1 MPTPLENLQKSHNK
15 LESDYYKN
23 HEKKWQVELDEA
35 KDKLKTVN
43 ERLQN
48 KTDPKYDNLLG
59 AKKLLEEKI
68 QNILKL
74 EIPHAIEDSLRE
86 AEAMRLEENIK
97 IAEEKFKGDASTD
110 YEGFKKFQLEKIKK
124 LFENGVDVVVT
135 HGNDVRDPK
144 TREAMYDKNGRKLM
158 STSTDQDANAAF
170 MFLELAN
177 TGKKYNFAY
186 RDVKGSGA
194 AGLQSSSHEF
204 VPKGESHIPTKED
217 WGKTFLHIDTSGRKG
232 VSIEYDNK
240 TETTHIYVDHHIS
253 KTLKENTSAGELTL
267 ELLKNLDMIKAEPWM
282 EAYAKFNTEHDNF
295 TFKIDRDHLINNYWK
310 TPRGL
315 MKVIP
320 REQFIQFFKD
330 GRDPDVPFTDAEL
343 DTIKINKRSLRKIAN
358 GQKTHMDKS
367 RELVANGEIEAIIE
381 GVTSYTDE
389 LGIISFNTVETEID
403 EEGNVKDIKNAAEGG
418 VVAKALNIPTFIKFW
433 KNGGGFFMTST
444 RDLTPLFERIKDKI
458 PGLKLVRGK
467 MLIYAQPNQ
476 LKPNELDE
484 VVTKKILD
492 EEKTKKAGVNVY
504 KVEKFVKSKN
514 PKEFEEVKKKFI
526 ENKEV
531 FQNYY
536 VQKNRQ
542 HLDKDKMLEIM
553 GLVEKNNYENLPEP
567 KLERSQRLLKIRLSE
582 AEAAKDTERI
592 KKVQKALGII
602 ETAYSKIAPEKE
614 ATPEEIKAL
623 LESVRGTIS
632 MVQETRTSLGN
643 EIAVLKESIAEYETL
658 INEEETEDTE
668 PESVV
673 TKAASKKRTPKASP
687 ALTANPDAKKDTAL
701 EKEADL
707 QALKNLNAGKSLVY
721 RNADG
726 TFSYKKINAVSK
738 GGKVRFEGETAWI
751 PTSTVEEWIKEKYSE
766 NLELEIDTKLSN
778 IQLTSAEGKIET
790 GKIEIAKLPNEIIQE
805 FNGEHEVYINNPE
818 LQGTIIARDG
828 KYLFRAMQG
837 RMFTI
842 ARVGEFYLPFYI
854 SSSGTDGKKEGEW
867 YPFFG
872 YTGNW
877 IVKGDIEKDGEMK
890 YSDEITKVQDILR
903 KNFKIPVKYL
913 NQFGEMGYG
922 EKFIRDDKNKI
933 VQNPDW
939 QMIFD
944 INDVAKYESWFI
956 EKENK
961 GAIEIEETEWVQQK
975 TGLYPTNVVNE
986 KGNYSASKW
995 IANITSLVEGKAKI
1009 TKTPEL
1015 KSSDNESDI
1024 ETFKIYQSGMMIG
1037 EKKGAK
1043 EKVFAMNKKSNE
1055 VLPIEEGW
1063 KYATSGGQ
1071 KDFEYFYGELFDVK
1085 SIKSIKGLKFSDFD
1099 ITPAK
1104 MNPDGTLKEKGKFT
1118 IKK

>member
-1 MPTPLENLQKSHNK
+1 MPTPLENLQKSHK
-15 LESDYYKN
+15 KIESDYYKN
-23 HEKKWQVELDEA
+23 HSKKWQVELSEA
-35 KDKLKTVN
+35 K
-43 ERLQN
+43 ERLKVIN
-48 KTDPKYDNLLG
+48 DRLKDKTDPKYDKLIE
-59 AKKLLEEKI
+59 AKNLLEEKI
-68 QNILKL
+68 ENILKL
-74 EIPHAIEDSLRE
+74 EIPSEVEDSYRE
-86 AEAMRLEENIK
+86 AESARLEANIE
-97 IAEEKFKGDASTD
+97 IAKEKFKGDPKAD
-110 YEGFKKFQLEKIKK
+110 PDGYKRFQLDKIKR
-124 LFENGVDVVVT
+124 LFENGVDTIIT
-135 HGNDVRDPK
+135 HGNDTRDPK
-144 TREAMYDKNGRKLM
+144 TREATYDKNGTKRM
-158 STSTDQDANAAF
+158 SAGTDQDAKTAILY
-170 MFLELAN
+170 LELAKTNKKYGPTMQEVAGSEN
-177 TGKKYNFAY
+177 TGI
-186 RDVKGSGA
+186 
-194 AGLQSSSHEF
+194 QSASFGF
-204 VPKGESHIPTKED
+204 VPKGESYKPTKED
-217 WGKTFLHIDTSGRKG
+217 WGKVFLHVDTSGREG
-232 VSIEYDNK
+232 VSMNFDDK
-240 TETTHIYVDHHIS
+240 SETVHIYVDHHIAALT
-253 KTLKENTSAGELTL
+253 KNTSAGQQVL
-267 ELLKNLDMIKAEPWM
+267 ELLKKIDLIKPEPWM
-282 EAYAKFNTEHDNF
+282 EAYAKFNTEYDNF
-295 TFKIDRDHLINNYWK
+295 TFDIDRDHLIKNYWK

-320 REQFIQFFKD
+320 QDQFIQFFKD
-330 GRDPDVPFTDAEL
+330 GRNPDVPFTDEEL
-343 DTIKINKRSLRKIAN
+343 DTIKVNGRLLRKIAN
-358 GQKTHMDKS
+358 GQKTHMEKS

-403 EEGNVKDIKNAAEGG
+403 EEGNVKDTKNAAEGG
-418 VVAKALNIPTFIKFW
+418 VVAKALGIPTFIKFW

-444 RDLTPLFERIKDKI
+444 RDLTPLFERIKDRI

-484 VVTKKILD
+484 VITRKVLD
-492 EEKTKKAGVNVY
+492 EEKTKKAGGNVY

-526 ENKEV
+526 DNKEV

-542 HLDKDKMLEIM
+542 HLDKEKMLEIM

-567 KLERSQRLLKIRLSE
+567 KLERAQRLLKIRLEE
-582 AEAAKDTERI
+582 AEASKDTERI
-592 KKVQKALGII
+592 KKVQKALALI
-602 ETAYSKIAPEKE
+602 EAAYSKVAPEKE

-673 TKAASKKRTPKASP
+673 TKAASKKKTPKASSAP
-687 ALTANPDAKKDTAL
+687 TANPDAKTDTAL

-707 QALKNLNAGKSLVY
+707 QALKNLNAGESLVY

-995 IANITSLVEGKAKI
+995 ITNITSLVEGKAKI

>member
-23 HEKKWQVELDEA
+23 HEKKWQVELSETKEKLETVNDRL
-35 KDKLKTVN
+35 KDKA
-43 ERLQN
+43 
-48 KTDPKYDNLLG
+48 DPKYDKLLE
-59 AKKLLEEKI
+59 AKKILEEKI

-97 IAEEKFKGDASTD
+97 IAQEKFKGDASTD

-144 TREAMYDKNGRKLM
+144 TREAMYSKDGRKLM
-158 STSTDQDANAAF
+158 SPSTDQDANAAF

-177 TGKKYNFAY
+177 TGKKYNFAN
-186 RDVKGSGA
+186 REVKGSGTT
-194 AGLQSSSHEF
+194 GLQSSNFEF
-204 VPKGESHIPTKED
+204 VPKGESHTPTKED

-240 TETTHIYVDHHIS
+240 TETTHIYVDHHVS

-320 REQFIQFFKD
+320 QEQFVQFFKD
-330 GRDPDVPFTDAEL
+330 GRDPDMPFTDAEL
-343 DTIKINKRSLRKIAN
+343 DSININGKTLRTYAES
-358 GQKTHMDKS
+358 QKKHMTYS
-367 RELVANGEIEAIIE
+367 RDLVAKGEIEAVVE
-381 GVTSYTDE
+381 GVASYTPE
-389 LGIISFNTVETEID
+389 LGVISFNTVQTKID
-403 EEGNVKDIKNAAEGG
+403 PEGKVKDFNNAAEGG
-418 VVAKALNIPTFIKFW
+418 VVAKALGIQTFIKFW
-433 KNGGGFFMTST
+433 ENGGGFFMTST
-444 RDLTPLFERIKDKI
+444 NDLTNLYERVKDKI
-458 PGLKLVRGK
+458 PGLKLIRGK
-467 MLIYAQPNQ
+467 MLIYAQPND
-476 LKPNELDE
+476 LPTKDLDE
-484 VVTKKILD
+484 VIYNKETNERYKKSETD
-492 EEKTKKAGVNVY
+492 PKVYAEAKKRAESGKELMRVY
-504 KVEKFVKSKN
+504 YVEKN
-514 PKEFEEVKKKFI
+514 RKK
-526 ENKEV
+526 
-531 FQNYY
+531 
-536 VQKNRQ
+536 
-542 HLDKDKMLEIM
+542 LDKQKMLEIM
-553 GLVEKNNYENLPEP
+553 GLLETNNYENLPEK
-567 KLERSQRLLKIRLSE
+567 KLERTIRVLE
-582 AEAAKDTERI
+582 QWENDPKEKARKAEIEIAL
-592 KKVQKALGII
+592 KKVRDAK
-602 ETAYSKIAPEKE
+602 SKIVPEKE
-614 ATPEEIKAL
+614 ATPEDIKAL

-632 MVQETRTSLGN
+632 MAQETRTSLGN
-643 EIAVLKESIAEYETL
+643 EITVLKESIAEYETL
-658 INEEETEDTE
+658 ISEEETEDTE
-668 PESVV
+668 PEPVV
-673 TKAASKKRTPKASP
+673 TKAASKKKAPKASP
-687 ALTANPDAKKDTAL
+687 APTANPDAKKDTTL

-707 QALKNLNAGKSLVY
+707 QALKNPKVGELLVY
-721 RNADG
+721 KNADG
-726 TFSYKKINAVSK
+726 SFSYKKVNMITK
-738 GGKVRFEGETAWI
+738 TGKIRFDGETAWI
-751 PTSTVEEWIKEKYSE
+751 PTSTVEGWVKEKYSE
-766 NLELEIDTKLSN
+766 NLESEIDTKLSN
-778 IQLTSAEGKIET
+778 IQLTSAEGRIET

-805 FNGEHEVYINNPE
+805 FKGGEHEVYINNQE
-818 LQGTIIARDG
+818 LQGTILARDG

-877 IVKGDIEKDGEMK
+877 LVKGSIDKDGEMK

-961 GAIEIEETEWVQQK
+961 GAIDIEETEWVQQK

-986 KGNYSASKW
+986 KDNYSALKW
-995 IANITSLVEGKAKI
+995 IANVTSLVEGKAKI

-1015 KSSDNESDI
+1015 KSSGDESDI

-1063 KYATSGGQ
+1063 KYATGGGQ

-1104 MNPDGTLKEKGKFT
+1104 MNSDGTLKEKGKFT

>member
-97 IAEEKFKGDASTD
+97 IAQEKFKGDAITD

-367 RELVANGEIEAIIE
+367 RELVANGEIEAVVE
-381 GVTSYTDE
+381 GVASYTPE
-389 LGIISFNTVETEID
+389 LGVISFNTVQTKTD
-403 EEGNVKDIKNAAEGG
+403 PEGKIKDFNNAAEGG
-418 VVAKALNIPTFIKFW
+418 VVAKALGIQTFIKFW
-433 KNGGGFFMTST
+433 ENGGGFFMTST
-444 RDLTPLFERIKDKI
+444 NDLTKLYERVKDKI
-458 PGLKLVRGK
+458 PGLKLIRGK
-467 MLIYAQPNQ
+467 MLIYAQPND
-476 LKPNELDE
+476 LPTKDLDE
-484 VVTKKILD
+484 VIYNKETNERYKKSETD
-492 EEKTKKAGVNVY
+492 PKVYAEAKKRAESGKELMRIY
-504 KVEKFVKSKN
+504 YVEKN
-514 PKEFEEVKKKFI
+514 RKK
-526 ENKEV
+526 
-531 FQNYY
+531 
-536 VQKNRQ
+536 
-542 HLDKDKMLEIM
+542 LDKQKMLEIM
-553 GLVEKNNYENLPEP
+553 GLLETNNYENLPEK
-567 KLERSQRLLKIRLSE
+567 KLERTIRILE
-582 AEAAKDTERI
+582 QLENDPKEKARKAEIEIAL
-592 KKVQKALGII
+592 KKVRDAK
-602 ETAYSKIAPEKE
+602 SKIAPEKE

-632 MVQETRTSLGN
+632 MAQETRTSLGN

-658 INEEETEDTE
+658 ISEEEAEDTE
-668 PESVV
+668 PEPVV

-687 ALTANPDAKKDTAL
+687 APTANPDAKKDTAL

-707 QALKNLNAGKSLVY
+707 QALKNLNAGESLVY

-726 TFSYKKINAVSK
+726 TFSYKK
-738 GGKVRFEGETAWI
+738 T
-751 PTSTVEEWIKEKYSE
+751 
-766 NLELEIDTKLSN
+766 
-778 IQLTSAEGKIET
+778 
-790 GKIEIAKLPNEIIQE
+790 
-805 FNGEHEVYINNPE
+805 
-818 LQGTIIARDG
+818 
-828 KYLFRAMQG
+828 
-837 RMFTI
+837 
-842 ARVGEFYLPFYI
+842 
-854 SSSGTDGKKEGEW
+854 
-867 YPFFG
+867 
-872 YTGNW
+872 
-877 IVKGDIEKDGEMK
+877 
-890 YSDEITKVQDILR
+890 
-903 KNFKIPVKYL
+903 
-913 NQFGEMGYG
+913 
-922 EKFIRDDKNKI
+922 
-933 VQNPDW
+933 
-939 QMIFD
+939 
-944 INDVAKYESWFI
+944 
-956 EKENK
+956 
-961 GAIEIEETEWVQQK
+961 
-975 TGLYPTNVVNE
+975 
-986 KGNYSASKW
+986 
-995 IANITSLVEGKAKI
+995 
-1009 TKTPEL
+1009 
-1015 KSSDNESDI
+1015 
-1024 ETFKIYQSGMMIG
+1024 
-1037 EKKGAK
+1037 
-1043 EKVFAMNKKSNE
+1043 
-1055 VLPIEEGW
+1055 
-1063 KYATSGGQ
+1063 
-1071 KDFEYFYGELFDVK
+1071 
-1085 SIKSIKGLKFSDFD
+1085 
-1099 ITPAK
+1099 
-1104 MNPDGTLKEKGKFT
+1104 
-1118 IKK
+1118 

>member
-23 HEKKWQVELDEA
+23 HEKKWQVELSETKEKLETVNDRL
-35 KDKLKTVN
+35 KDKA
-43 ERLQN
+43 
-48 KTDPKYDNLLG
+48 DPKYDKLLE
-59 AKKLLEEKI
+59 AKKILEEKI

-97 IAEEKFKGDASTD
+97 IAQEKFKGDASTD

-144 TREAMYDKNGRKLM
+144 TREAMYSKDGRKLM
-158 STSTDQDANAAF
+158 SPSTDQDANAAF

-177 TGKKYNFAY
+177 TGKKYNFAN
-186 RDVKGSGA
+186 REVKGSRTT
-194 AGLQSSSHEF
+194 GLQSSNFEF
-204 VPKGESHIPTKED
+204 VPKGESHAPTKED

-240 TETTHIYVDHHIS
+240 TETTHIYVDHHVS

-320 REQFIQFFKD
+320 QEQFVQFFKD
-330 GRDPDVPFTDAEL
+330 GRDPDMPFTDAEL
-343 DTIKINKRSLRKIAN
+343 DSININGKTLRTYAES
-358 GQKTHMDKS
+358 QKKHMTYS
-367 RELVANGEIEAIIE
+367 RDLVAKGEIEAVVE
-381 GVTSYTDE
+381 GVASYTPE
-389 LGIISFNTVETEID
+389 LGVISFNTVQTKID
-403 EEGNVKDIKNAAEGG
+403 PEGKVKDFNNAAEGG
-418 VVAKALNIPTFIKFW
+418 VVAKALGIQTFIKFW
-433 KNGGGFFMTST
+433 ENGGGFFMTST
-444 RDLTPLFERIKDKI
+444 NDLTNLYERVKDKI
-458 PGLKLVRGK
+458 PGLKLIRGK
-467 MLIYAQPNQ
+467 MLIYAQPND
-476 LKPNELDE
+476 LPTKDLDE
-484 VVTKKILD
+484 VIYNKETNERYKKSETD
-492 EEKTKKAGVNVY
+492 PKVYAEAKKRAESGKELMRVY
-504 KVEKFVKSKN
+504 YVEKN
-514 PKEFEEVKKKFI
+514 RKK
-526 ENKEV
+526 
-531 FQNYY
+531 
-536 VQKNRQ
+536 
-542 HLDKDKMLEIM
+542 LDKQKMLEIM
-553 GLVEKNNYENLPEP
+553 GLLETNNYENLPEK
-567 KLERSQRLLKIRLSE
+567 KLERTIRVLE
-582 AEAAKDTERI
+582 QWENDPKEKARKAEIEIAL
-592 KKVQKALGII
+592 KKVRDAK
-602 ETAYSKIAPEKE
+602 SKIAPEKE

-632 MVQETRTSLGN
+632 MAQETRTSLGN
-643 EIAVLKESIAEYETL
+643 EITVLKESIAEYETL
-658 INEEETEDTE
+658 ISEEETEDTE
-668 PESVV
+668 PEPVV
-673 TKAASKKRTPKASP
+673 TKAASKKKAPKASP
-687 ALTANPDAKKDTAL
+687 APTANPDAKKDTTL

-707 QALKNLNAGKSLVY
+707 QALKNPKVGELLVY
-721 RNADG
+721 KNADG
-726 TFSYKKINAVSK
+726 SFSYKKVNMITK
-738 GGKVRFEGETAWI
+738 TGKIRFDGETAWI
-751 PTSTVEEWIKEKYSE
+751 PTSTVEGWVKEKYSE
-766 NLELEIDTKLSN
+766 NLESEIDTKLSN
-778 IQLTSAEGKIET
+778 IQLTSAEGRIET

-805 FNGEHEVYINNPE
+805 FKGGEHEVYINNQE
-818 LQGTIIARDG
+818 LQGTILARDG

-877 IVKGDIEKDGEMK
+877 LVKGSIDKDGEMK

-961 GAIEIEETEWVQQK
+961 GAIDIEETEWVQQK

-986 KGNYSASKW
+986 KDNYSALKW
-995 IANITSLVEGKAKI
+995 IANVTSLVEGKAKI

-1015 KSSDNESDI
+1015 KSSGDESDI

-1085 SIKSIKGLKFSDFD
+1085 SIKSIKGLKLSDFD